1 MAAKKRAPR
10 RPGRSTVFDL
20 AREHRLAPIVASDA
34 IGDGTAKACLVELA
48 WDGHRVLA
56 CALGQD
62 VRIVSGDFR
71 EWNDRFPT
79 IVRALQR
86 LARSDIVLEGFLCA
100 LGPNGLPSFDLLR
113 HHVGE
118 KAQRVVLA
126 CVDLH
131 RLDGEDLRSLSLEA
145 RRAKLAEIIAGAGD
159 FVFSDALVGP
169 IEAVLEGVRK
179 LGGRGVLVRD
189 ETSWHALSTNDDP
202 VVIDRSLSA
211 SPKTTNRE
219 KLMFPRDGLAKQ
231 DVVAYY
237 SDIAPIL
244 LPYLK
249 DRPLVG
255 QRWPD
260 GIDEFTWFQH
270 RMPPRAPDYL
280 RAVWIEGNRRIV
292 AESRDALA
300 WLANQAV
307 LTFHGWASRCSS
319 LAHPDWVILD
329 LDPGEGTTWADVIEV
344 ATTLR
349 KLLELLELPSVPKT
363 SGQKGLHV
371 LIPIGAG
378 QTVLQAHEVA
388 RRIGVLLQQALPTRV
403 TTETSPE
410 KRKGVIFIDTLQ
422 SYVGKMLVLPYSLRA
437 IDGAPISTPLS
448 WDEVSAKIEPHSFTL
463 KTIRQ
468 RLDARGDVGAALLE
482 GTVKLDAAIARLGP
496 VFATPKV

>member
-1 MAAKKRAPR
+1 MAARKR
-10 RPGRSTVFDL
+10 SVFDL
-20 AREHRLAPIVASDA
+20 TREHRLAPIVAADVCTEASP
-34 IGDGTAKACLVELA
+34 LVELA

-56 CALGQD
+56 CAMGREA
-62 VRIVSGDFR
+62 RIVSSDFR

-79 IVRALQR
+79 IVRALQK
-86 LARSDIVLEGFLCA
+86 LARQDVVLEGFLCA

-113 HHVGE
+113 QHVSE

-131 RLDGEDLRSLSLEA
+131 RLDGEDLRSVPIEE
-145 RRAKLAEIIAGAGD
+145 RRSRLRALVAGAGD
-159 FVFSDALVGP
+159 FVFSDALEGP
-169 IEAVLEGVRK
+169 LEALLEGVRT
-179 LGGRGVLVRD
+179 LGARGVLVRGA
-189 ETSWHALSTNDDP
+189 SSYVALSTTDEP
-202 VVIDRSLSA
+202 VIIDRSLSA
-211 SPKTTNRE
+211 PPKTTNRE
-219 KLMFPRDGLAKQ
+219 KLMYPRDGLAKR
-231 DVVAYY
+231 DVIAYY
-237 SDIAPIL
+237 TDVAPVL

-292 AESRDALA
+292 AETTEGLA

-307 LTFHGWASRCSS
+307 LTFHGWASRCRS

-329 LDPGEGTTWADVIEV
+329 LDPGEGTTWADIVLV

-349 KLLELLELPSVPKT
+349 KLLELLDLPSVPKT

-371 LIPIGAG
+371 LVPIGGG
-378 QTVLQAHEVA
+378 QSVSQANELA
-388 RRIGVLLQQALPTRV
+388 RRIGIMLQRALPDRV
-403 TTETSPE
+403 TTETSPD
-410 KRKGVIFIDTLQ
+410 KRRGVIFIDTLQ

-437 IDGAPISTPLS
+437 VDGAPVSAPLA
-448 WDEVSAKIEPHSFTL
+448 WDEVTPSLEPRAFTL
-463 KTIRQ
+463 ATMRK
-468 RLDARGDVGAALLE
+468 RLDARGDLAAALLA
-482 GTVKLDAAIARLGP
+482 GTVKLEPALAKLQ
-496 VFATPKV
+496 V

>member
-1 MAAKKRAPR
+1 MAARKR
-10 RPGRSTVFDL
+10 TVFDL
-20 AREHRLAPIVASDA
+20 AREHRLAPIVASDEVNA
-34 IGDGTAKACLVELA
+34 TALESALVELA

-56 CALGQD
+56 CALGKD
-62 VRIVSGDFR
+62 VRIVSGDYR

-79 IVRALQR
+79 IVKALKR
-86 LARSDIVLEGFLCA
+86 LARSDVVLEGFLCA

-131 RLDGEDLRSLSLEA
+131 RLDGEDLRAQRLED
-145 RRAKLAEIIAGAGD
+145 RRARLAELIAGAGD
-159 FVFSDALVGP
+159 FVFSEALAGP
-169 IEAVLEGVRK
+169 IDAVLEGVRK
-179 LGGRGVLVRD
+179 LGGRGVLVRR
-189 ETSWHALSTNDDP
+189 ETSWQALSTTEEP

-219 KLMFPRDGLAKQ
+219 KLMYPRDGVAKQ

-237 SDIAPIL
+237 REIAPIL

-280 RAVWIEGNRRIV
+280 RAVWIDGNRRIV
-292 AESRDALA
+292 AESADALA

-307 LTFHGWASRCSS
+307 LTFHGWASRCQS
-319 LAHPDWVILD
+319 LPNPDWVIVD

-371 LIPIGAG
+371 LVPIGG
-378 QTVLQAHEVA
+378 GHTVTQAHEVA
-388 RRIGVLLQQALPTRV
+388 RRIGMLLQQALPTRV
-403 TTETSPE
+403 TLETAPE
-410 KRKGVIFIDTLQ
+410 KRRGVVFIDTLQ

-437 IDGAPISTPLS
+437 VDGAPVSTPLA
-448 WDEVSAKIEPHSFTL
+448 WDEVTAKVEPRSFTL
-463 KTIRQ
+463 KNIRQ
-468 RLDARGDVGAALLE
+468 RLDARGDVGAALLK
-482 GTVKLDAAIARLGP
+482 GTARLDAALARLT
-496 VFATPKV
+496 TPRSDRG